1 MKRGAQLLFT
11 YCVFGV
17 IQHVYEVHA
26 HKTIDDDEIDT
37 SNFGQQEQVHASEDA
52 SDTIQGGL
60 DDQGNGVFQGREIPD
75 FMEMELPETR
85 GKTVKDKLIQFLS
98 HEPQW
103 YWKYYSMELMFLAAI
118 LSGFINFFKG
128 KNMNS
133 KIAWDWRKSTVPS
146 LFHSYTHL
154 GCAKEPKNIQLVQR
168 SYSEFDYFASG
179 RANCYYTLFR
189 LEMMRRQCL
198 LTNYVVDPY
207 LGR

>member
-17 IQHVYEVHA
+17 NQHVYEVHA

-52 SDTIQGGL
+52 SDAIQGGL

-98 HEPQW
+98 HEP
-103 YWKYYSMELMFLAAI
+103 
-118 LSGFINFFKG
+118 
-128 KNMNS
+128 
-133 KIAWDWRKSTVPS
+133 
-146 LFHSYTHL
+146 
-154 GCAKEPKNIQLVQR
+154 
-168 SYSEFDYFASG
+168 
-179 RANCYYTLFR
+179 
-189 LEMMRRQCL
+189 
-198 LTNYVVDPY
+198 
-207 LGR
+207 